1 MKPAG
6 EAEEAS
12 VDSTVRRQSGWVR
25 CGVAVLALVLS
36 LGGCD
41 SLRSTRHGPLI
52 DAAEE
57 PGQPAPTVTKAAAAP
72 STEIGDATIK
82 PSIAAAPQIYRGS
95 GFVAAASNGDTI
107 VDGEGGG
114 ITLNF
119 VNADIREV
127 IDAILGDMLRQAY
140 VIDPR
145 VQGTVT
151 VRTSRPLKTEDILPV
166 LEDVLTMNGA
176 ALVKSGEAYRIVPLD
191 QATSFRIQPGFGVHI
206 IPLKYAAAEAVRGA
220 VEPFVP
226 PGRTLRTDVARNLLI
241 FTGTGAE
248 AHDLEELIQVFDVD
262 WMAGMSFAIFPL
274 QSTEAKKVVEEL
286 NQVFGQN
293 FDSPLSDIVQFV
305 PIERQNSILVITP
318 QAAYL
323 DKAAAWIERLDRG
336 EGNVDQRIYVYLVQ
350 NGRAKDIAAVLAE
363 VFGATTG
370 GAGGLGPEGVA
381 PGLAP
386 MEMTGYP
393 RSGTPELKSGTQREL
408 RSGSETQ
415 GELRSGTQAAPAPA
429 EPARTA
435 DVAAPGENVAAEPA
449 VASAAESVV
458 GPGAGEGISV
468 GAEEGI
474 RIVADERNNALV
486 IRATPVQFRM
496 IEAALKQLDLV
507 PLQVLIEATIAEVTL
522 NDQLKYGLQW
532 FFVNGDFTLSFSD
545 AALIPAAVVPGFN
558 FLATPSDARIVL
570 SALSSITDVRVIS
583 SPQLMVLDNESAR
596 LQVGDQVPIATQSA
610 VSVTDPEAPIVN
622 SIEYRDTGV
631 ILDII
636 PHVNASGLVV
646 IDIIQEVSSV
656 IETKTSGIDSPTI
669 QQRQIESSV
678 AVQSGETIA
687 LGGLIRDA
695 NSNDVSGIPLLSEI
709 PILGNLFKTTDNK
722 AQRTELLILLTP
734 RVVRDSQ
741 DARDVTDEL
750 RGRFPALKP
759 LELSIHRPQ
768 MPPTQQKQKQKQPQ
782 QEPQELPQPLP
793 PQ

>member
-1 MKPAG
+1 MEPAS
-6 EAEEAS
+6 ELEEMN
-12 VDSTVRRQSGWVR
+12 VDSTARRQSGWPLV
-25 CGVAVLALVLS
+25 GLAALALALS
-36 LGGCD
+36 LGGCE
-41 SLRSTRHGPLI
+41 SLRSTHHEPLL
-52 DAAEE
+52 DAAEVAT
-57 PGQPAPTVTKAAAAP
+57 QTVPAVTRAVAAP
-72 STEIGDATIK
+72 AKEIGDATTG
-82 PSIAAAPQIYRGS
+82 PSIATAPQIYRGS
-95 GFVAAASNGDTI
+95 GFTVAASNGEAI
-107 VDGEGGG
+107 VDDKEGG

-119 VNADIREV
+119 LNTDIREV
-127 IDAILGDMLRQAY
+127 IDAILGDMLSQAY

-151 VRTSRPLKTEDILPV
+151 VRTSKPLKTEDIIPV
-166 LEDVLTMNGA
+166 LEDILSMNGA
-176 ALVKSGEAYRIVPLD
+176 ALVKSGEAYRIIPSD
-191 QATSFRIQPGFGVHI
+191 QANGFRIQQGFGAHI

-248 AHDLEELIQVFDVD
+248 AHDLEALIQVFDVD

-274 QSTEAKKVVEEL
+274 QTTEAKSVVQEL
-286 NQVFGQN
+286 EQVFGEN

-305 PIERQNSILVITP
+305 AIERQNSILVITP
-318 QAAYL
+318 QPTYL
-323 DKAAAWIERLDRG
+323 DKAATWIARLDRG
-336 EGNVDQRIYVYLVQ
+336 EGSVDQRIYVYLVQ
-350 NGRAKDIAAVLAE
+350 NGRAKDIAAVLGE
-363 VFGATTG
+363 VFGG
-370 GAGGLGPEGVA
+370 PRGRAGSPEAEGLA

-386 MEMTGYP
+386 LEMTGYP
-393 RSGTPELKSGTQREL
+393 RSTTSELKSGAQREL
-408 RSGSETQ
+408 GAEAQ
-415 GELRSGTQAAPAPA
+415 GAPASA
-429 EPARTA
+429 EPAGTA
-435 DVAAPGENVAAEPA
+435 DVQAAGEGITAEPA
-449 VASAAESVV
+449 VASAAASVV
-458 GPGAGEGISV
+458 GEGIAV

-486 IRATPVQFRM
+486 IRATPAQFRVVQ
-496 IEAALKQLDLV
+496 AALKQLDLV

-545 AALIPAAVVPGFN
+545 AAALIPAAVVPGFN
-558 FLATPSDARIVL
+558 FLFTPTDARLVL

-656 IETKTSGIDSPTI
+656 VETETSGIDSPTI
-669 QQRQIESSV
+669 QQRQIQSTV
-678 AVQSGETIA
+678 AVQTGETIA
-687 LGGLIRDA
+687 LGGLIRDGTT
-695 NSNDVSGIPLLSEI
+695 NRVSGIPVLSDI
-709 PILGNLFKTTDNK
+709 PILGNLFKTTDDK
-722 AQRTELLILLTP
+722 TQRTELLVLLTP

-741 DARDVTDEL
+741 DARDLTDEL

-759 LELSIHRPQ
+759 LELSIHQ
-768 MPPTQQKQKQKQPQ
+768 PPVPPKKKKEQKQPQ